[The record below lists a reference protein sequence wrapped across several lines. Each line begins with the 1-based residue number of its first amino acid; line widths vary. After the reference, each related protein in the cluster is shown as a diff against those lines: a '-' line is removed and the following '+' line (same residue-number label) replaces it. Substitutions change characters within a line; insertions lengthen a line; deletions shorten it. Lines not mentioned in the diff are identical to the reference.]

1 MTWILRF
8 LAYFVSVIFHPLL
21 ILTYMLVILMIVNPY
36 LFGGATIGNA
46 GVLIL
51 TIFLFSVMIP
61 GVSVLMMRALGMVDS
76 IELKDRQE
84 RIGPYIVTGVLYLW
98 IFRNF
103 LDNPQIPDAYSI
115 FILGATIG
123 LFLAF
128 FINLFS
134 KISMH
139 AVGMGGLLG
148 MILITLLR
156 YSFNN
161 FSVNIG
167 GQIFQM
173 STSSLFIAAILACGI
188 VGSARL
194 LLSAHHPRDIYGGFI
209 VGLGAQFL
217 ALAILG

>member
-1 MTWILRF
+1 MNWMLRF

-36 LFGGATIGNA
+36 LFGGATLGNA

-51 TIFLFSVMIP
+51 TIFLFTVMIP

-76 IELKDRQE
+76 IELKDRQQ
-84 RIGPYIVTGVLYLW
+84 RIGPYIITGILYLW

-103 LDNPQIPDAYSI
+103 LDNPQIPDAYRI
-115 FILGATIG
+115 FVLGATIG

-128 FINLFS
+128 LINLFS

-148 MILITLLR
+148 MILIMMLR
-156 YSFNN
+156 YSFGDFSFN
-161 FSVNIG
+161 FG
-167 GQIFQM
+167 EQTLQM
-173 STSSLFIAAILACGI
+173 STSSLFIAVILACGI

-194 LLSAHHPRDIYGGFI
+194 LLSAHHPRDIYGGFM

-217 ALAILG
+217 ALTIMG